1 MVTESAQLTTVEVGV
16 LQAFRDYLVR
26 PGEMLCFN
34 GPCLVHHQRGLQSL
48 IEKQLLSRER
58 FAGAYTLTEQGVQ
71 TMRKLKLRRA

>member
-1 MVTESAQLTTVEVGV
+1 MVTNPAQLSTVEVGV

-48 IEKQLLSRER
+48 IDKDLLSRER
-58 FAGAYTLTEQGVQ
+58 FAGAYTLTQQGVQ

>member
-1 MVTESAQLTTVEVGV
+1 MVTDPAQLTTVEVGV

-48 IEKQLLSRER
+48 IDKDLLSRER
-58 FAGAYTLTEQGVQ
+58 FAGAYTLTERGVQ
-71 TMRKLKLRRA
+71 TMRNLKLRPA